1 MDNQQDLEA
10 QEKSLAWGDESLG
23 GMYKNY
29 FLDYASYVILDRAV
43 PYYEDGFKPVQRMI
57 LHSMYEMHDGRYHKV
72 ANLIGNTMK
81 FHPHGDAS
89 IGDALV
95 NMGQKELLIDTQGNW
110 GNTLTGDGAA
120 APRYIEARLTPF
132 ALDVLFNEETT
143 HWIPSYDGRAH
154 VPVTLPVKFPMV
166 LSQGVRGIAVGLSTE
181 ILPHN
186 LNELLDASV
195 QYLRGEEFV
204 LYPDFPGGG
213 IADCADY
220 KQGVRGARVKV
231 RAVMEV
237 ADKGKTIIIREIPYG
252 TTTDSL
258 IESIVKANDK
268 GKIKIK
274 KVEDNTAR
282 NVEIVIQL
290 VAGSDPHKTMA
301 ALYAFTDCEVSLA
314 PSSCVIVDQKP
325 VFLGVDEILRSST
338 DHTVQLLKWELEN
351 EERRLEARWH
361 KVSLEKIFIEN
372 RVYSRIEKVK
382 DRQQMLAE
390 IKLGLDPHIAHLR
403 LPVTEDDLAHL
414 AEIPIRRIAAFEA
427 EKTRELLR
435 EIDLKL
441 EEVRKNLAHLVEYAI
456 AWFQKLKQ
464 KYGALWPRRTKLEG
478 FETVAASQVA
488 VANLKYFVN
497 RAEGFVGTS
506 LKKDEYLF
514 DVSELDEVICF
525 RADSSF
531 MVTKVSDKM
540 FVGKDIIHVEKF
552 DRKDSRRVFNMIYED
567 VKDGKS
573 YGKRFQVGGI
583 TRDKEYEIGRPGVKC
598 KIFYLSSNA
607 NGEAE
612 EVEIQLKNRPR
623 IKLNYPF
630 HFRDLAIKGR
640 AVLGNVISRF
650 PLKKVIKLADGEA
663 TLGARTLYFQAGAGL
678 VSDEERG
685 ECIGQ
690 FDKGDF
696 LLVLRQNGTLQ
707 LLEPAGQTLVGMDA
721 RQVLKWDPEV
731 AYTALVYDAEGMC
744 YYWKRF
750 HIEDVAHNKE
760 IRILGD
766 ANSKILHFNGSENL
780 KYLLEYTP
788 MVGKGSKYELF
799 DAVDVAVRTPSAK
812 GQRFMAAKSILK
824 VGLAYEDVLT
834 AKISVMAAA
843 KKLDPL
849 PLELMH

>member
-1 MDNQQDLEA
+1 MDEQQELEA
-10 QEKSLAWGDESLG
+10 QEKAQPWGQDALG

-132 ALDVLFNEETT
+132 ALEVLFNEETT
-143 HWIPSYDGRAH
+143 HWVPSYDGRAH
-154 VPVTLPVKFPMV
+154 IPVTLPVKFPMV

-195 QYLRGEEFV
+195 NYLRGESFE

-213 IADCADY
+213 IADASDY
-220 KQGVRGARVKV
+220 KQGMRGGRVKV

-237 ADKGKTIIIREIPYG
+237 ADKGKSIIIREIPYG

-290 VAGSDPHKTMA
+290 VPASDPHKTMA

-314 PSSCVIVDQKP
+314 ASACVIVDQKP
-325 VFLGVDEILRSST
+325 LFLGVDEILRNST

-361 KVSLEKIFIEN
+361 RVSLEKIFIEN
-372 RVYSRIEKVK
+372 RIYNRIEKVK
-382 DRQQMLAE
+382 DRQQMFAE
-390 IKLGLDPHIAHLR
+390 IRLGLEPHIAHLR
-403 LPVTEDDLAHL
+403 QAVTEDDLAHL
-414 AEIPIRRIAAFEA
+414 SEIPIRRIAAFEA
-427 EKTRELLR
+427 EKTRELLK
-435 EIDLKL
+435 EIDQKL
-441 EEVRKNLAHLVEYAI
+441 EEVRRNLVHLIDYAI
-456 AWFQKLKQ
+456 QWFQKLKQ
-464 KYGALWPRRTKLEG
+464 KYGPLWPRRTKLEG

-488 VANLKYFVN
+488 VANLKFYVN
-497 RAEGFVGTS
+497 RAEGFVGSS

-525 RADSSF
+525 RADASF
-531 MVTKVSDKM
+531 VVTKVSDKF
-540 FVGKDIIHVEKF
+540 FVGKDIMHVEKF
-552 DRKDSRRVFNMIYED
+552 DRKDSRRVFNMVYED
-567 VKDGKS
+567 IKDGKS

-583 TRDKEYEIGRPGVKC
+583 TRDREYEIGRPGVKC

-650 PLKKVIKLADGEA
+650 PLKKVIKLSDGEA

-678 VSDEERG
+678 VSDEAKG
-685 ECIGQ
+685 ECIGE

-696 LLVLRQNGTLQ
+696 LLVLRQNGVLQ
-707 LLEPAGQTLVGMDA
+707 FVEPAGQTLVGMDA
-721 RQVLKWDPEV
+721 RMVLKWDPSV
-731 AYTALVYDAEGMC
+731 VYTTLVYDAEGLC
-744 YYWKRF
+744 YYWRRF
-750 HIEDVAHNKE
+750 TLEEGAHNKE
-760 IRILGD
+760 IRILSD
-766 ANSKILHFNGSENL
+766 VNSRILHFQSGENL
-780 KYLLEYTP
+780 KYILEYTP

-799 DAVDVAVRTPSAK
+799 DASDLPVRSPSAK
-812 GQRFMAAKSILK
+812 GQRFIAAKSILK
-824 VGLAYEDVLT
+824 VGLASEEVLT
-834 AKISVMAAA
+834 GKKTLISAA
-843 KKLDPL
+843 KLMDPL
-849 PLELMH
+849 SMELMH